1 MKRHL
6 KTYGFVLLL
15 LGWLHFTSMPFT
27 GSFTPTINSI
37 EYALEEQGI
46 QDPVFYQ
53 LLATE
58 LTKSPRLSSIALT
71 KRIQDVLHSVNNR
84 YVSEQKWNRVI
95 EINSNYLA
103 FSIGKKSATSYVNT
117 FPILMGLLSYGIG
130 FLGAIFILIHPL
142 YNPSTLKKIT
152 LGSFAFSLSNKGR
165 NAIALTVYL
174 LFFYSIIYLKP
185 QYAINWTTPLDGL
198 SNLLNGSA
206 ATHWFVLG
214 FVFSSVMSIMAIRSF
229 HKYKNNRYQKLRIGV
244 ALIAQWIF
252 AFIGSEL
259 LLRFQ
264 MPHWDIK
271 TPFPLAFDIILEENV
286 NLLIQ
291 GGSLG
296 NILLIWGVLL
306 TVIGT
311 PIMVYFYGKRWICS
325 WLCGY
330 GGLAATLGDPFKQHS
345 SYSLISWKAERWI
358 LYSVLLF
365 TITSTAATL
374 YSYFTGIDSLLGLK
388 TETLQWSYGF
398 FIGAF
403 FSGIIGVGFYP
414 VLGSRIWCRFG
425 CPLGAYMGIV
435 QRFASRFRISVNNGQ
450 CISCG
455 NCSVHCEMGIDVR
468 SYAQRDQN
476 IVRASCVGCGICEE
490 VCPKGVLKLE
500 NGPSFYSN
508 ENFK

>member
-1 MKRHL
+1 MKKNL

-15 LGWLHFTSMPFT
+15 LGVLHFTSMPFT
-27 GSFTPTINSI
+27 GNYTPTLNII
-37 EYALEEQGI
+37 ENAIKEQGI
-46 QDPVFYQ
+46 QDSVFSQVLFTEFSKNSNYSTSSLTQ
-53 LLATE
+53 LI
-58 LTKSPRLSSIALT
+58 RDALQET
-71 KRIQDVLHSVNNR
+71 NR
-84 YVSEQKWNRVI
+84 HYISKQKWNRVI
-95 EINSNYLA
+95 EVNPNYLA
-103 FSIGKKSATSYVNT
+103 FSIGKKSTTSYVSKYSI
-117 FPILMGLLSYGIG
+117 FMGFLSYGIAI
-130 FLGAIFILIHPL
+130 LGAILILIHPWINL
-142 YNPSTLKKIT
+142 QTFEKIKA
-152 LGSFAFSLSNKGR
+152 GSFAYAISNKGW
-165 NAIALTVYL
+165 NALALTAYL
-174 LFFYSIIYLKP
+174 LFFYSIVYLKP
-185 QYAINWTTPLDGL
+185 QYAINWTIPLDSL
-198 SNLLNGSA
+198 SRLLNGSVA
-206 ATHWFVLG
+206 SHWFVLG
-214 FVFSSVMSIMAIRSF
+214 FVFSSVMSVMSIRSF
-229 HKYKNNRYQKLRIGV
+229 YKYKNNRYQKLRIGV
-244 ALIAQWIF
+244 ALVVQWIF

-259 LLRFQ
+259 LLRLQ

-271 TPFPLAFDIILEENV
+271 TPFPLEFNIILEENV

-296 NILLIWGVLL
+296 NILLVWGILL
-306 TVIGT
+306 TLIVT
-311 PIMVYFYGKRWICS
+311 PLMVYFYGKRWICS

-330 GGLAATLGDPFKQHS
+330 GGLSATLGDPFKHHS
-345 SYSLISWKAERWI
+345 NYSLISWKAERWI

-374 YSYFTGIDSLLGLK
+374 YTYITGIDSLLGLK
-388 TETLQWSYGF
+388 TETLQWSYGL

-435 QRFASRFRISVNNGQ
+435 QRFASRFRISVNSVQ

-476 IVRASCVGCGICEE
+476 IVRASCVGCGICED

-500 NGPSFYSN
+500 MGPYAQQ
-508 ENFK
+508 